1 MTKVTIMC
9 MFLFIFV
16 SIILPLHVQ
25 ANIGDFDDHW
35 KNREQ
40 QAKMNAAKAYDPN
53 PQEACHTLNKQV
65 HENYHETSNNN
76 TRRGLGKYDGHCL
89 AANPIDRCW
98 RCDKHWSM
106 NRQKLADCARGFGH
120 KTTGGKK
127 GRIYVVTDDS
137 DGDLLNPKPGTLRH
151 AVIQDGPLWITF
163 KHGMVIRLSEELLV
177 SSNKTLDGR
186 GGHVHIAGGAGIML
200 QYVDNVII
208 HSVHI
213 HDIKKGNGGL
223 IRDSMSHFG
232 FRTASDGDGISIF
245 GSTNI
250 WIDHVSMSNCMD
262 GLIDAIEASTAITI
276 SNCHFTDHNDVMLFG
291 ARDGNTLDELMQVT
305 IAFNHFGKRLIQRM
319 PRCRYGFFHV
329 VNNDYTHWE
338 MYAIGGSQ
346 HPTIISQGNRF
357 IAPPNLFAKE
367 VTKREY
373 APYSEWKNWL
383 WTSDEDI
390 MLNGAFFNQSGD
402 KTKKFAYT
410 RQDVIKAKPG
420 SYVKRLTRFAGAL
433 NCKEGEA
440 C

>member
-1 MTKVTIMC
+1 
-9 MFLFIFV
+9 
-16 SIILPLHVQ
+16 

-276 SNCHFTDHNDVMLFG
+276 SNCHFTDHNDVSIRSLC
-291 ARDGNTLDELMQVT
+291 AICLA
-305 IAFNHFGKRLIQRM
+305 IIQ
-319 PRCRYGFFHV
+319 G
-329 VNNDYTHWE
+329 
-338 MYAIGGSQ
+338 
-346 HPTIISQGNRF
+346 
-357 IAPPNLFAKE
+357 
-367 VTKREY
+367 
-373 APYSEWKNWL
+373 
-383 WTSDEDI
+383 
-390 MLNGAFFNQSGD
+390 
-402 KTKKFAYT
+402 
-410 RQDVIKAKPG
+410 
-420 SYVKRLTRFAGAL
+420 LT
-433 NCKEGEA
+433 
-440 C
+440 